1 MVGSSPTGDPIVL
14 TQALMMLLGCPALL
28 ALVLAPT
35 DSPPK
40 TPKHHKSCSGIP
52 PCAATTGV
60 APLLPAADTHL
71 PLLLFSGVWG
81 LSHLGKGFFI
91 PSS

>member
-1 MVGSSPTGDPIVL
+1 MVGSSPTGDPLVL
-14 TQALMMLLGCPALL
+14 TWGVMMLLRRPTLL

-35 DSPPK
+35 DSPQK
-40 TPKHHKSCSGIP
+40 TPEHHKSCSGIP

-60 APLLPAADTHL
+60 APSLPAADTHL

-81 LSHLGKGFFI
+81 LRHLGKGFFI
-91 PSS
+91 P